1 MSFRKL
7 LCESPSLYVPRCQN
21 KLLEDNIISPLCIR
35 VCVCGWS
42 SIGKWSWPIC
52 LDTAGALLAPQI
64 GDHQPHNCVAEP
76 PMPHSLYIK
85 GVLLLLR
92 FNVIPIIQERPCVE
106 RRTHPCNNSVPSH
119 HGGGAWMSQRWV
131 NMLRYQGW
139 FGSGWIPQAKFILPI
154 YPADLKRC
162 LCRLTLPSWRIFVDF
177 HRLNH
182 ISLRSVAIISPQ
194 RLVMHTTVPSR
205 CKTNSKT
212 LRHFFTTLFISMDF
226 CCNRCSMPTLS
237 CVHDLQL
244 ILPKNAKY

>member
-7 LCESPSLYVPRCQN
+7 LCESPSLYVPPCQN
-21 KLLEDNIISPLCIR
+21 KLLEDHIISPLCIR

-92 FNVIPIIQERPCVE
+92 FNVIPIIQEWPCVE

-182 ISLRSVAIISPQ
+182 ISLRSVAIISQLWHLRDLWCTQLFHPDVKQTQ
-194 RLVMHTTVPSR
+194 RHCDIFSQRFSFQWIFVATGVQCQHCPVCTT
-205 CKTNSKT
+205 
-212 LRHFFTTLFISMDF
+212 
-226 CCNRCSMPTLS
+226 CN
-237 CVHDLQL
+237 
-244 ILPKNAKY
+244 